1 MEKRKKLLTTSVAQ
15 KFISALTGLFLCA
28 FLVTHLLGNLSIFP
42 GKGEYINAYANFL
55 GGLPITL
62 FLEIGLVV
70 LILAHAFIGLKIYRQ
85 NKLARPQEYAVR
97 KWTKDGKIT
106 SGPHK
111 SRKSVSST
119 TMAISGTLTLVFIIL
134 HIIHFRFGKYRYEMP
149 ASPTGA
155 VATMTQGAT
164 TQGATTQ
171 SGTQTAAP
179 NQFKPAGGEDLAR
192 LINESFGN
200 IFIVGLYVLSLVLLA
215 FHLNHG
221 FASAFQSVGVGGYTN
236 VWMWAGRLFTAVV
249 IGGFISIPLYIYFFR
264 R

>member
-28 FLVTHLLGNLSIFP
+28 FLVFHLLGNLSIFP
-42 GKGEYINAYANFL
+42 GRGEYINAYANFL
-55 GGLPITL
+55 GHLPITL

-106 SGPHK
+106 AGPHK

-134 HIIHFRFGKYRYEMP
+134 HIIHFRFGKYKYELP
-149 ASPTGA
+149 ASPSGA
-155 VATMTQGAT
+155 VAAV
-164 TQGATTQ
+164 TTQ
-171 SGTQTAAP
+171 SGTLTANATDI
-179 NQFKPAGGEDLAR
+179 KPSGGEDLAKTV
-192 LINESFGN
+192 NEAFGN

-221 FASAFQSVGVGGYTN
+221 FASAFQSVGIGGYTN
-236 VWMWAGRLFTAVV
+236 VWMWAGRLFTAIV

>member
-1 MEKRKKLLTTSVAQ
+1 MEKRKRLLTTSVAQ
-15 KFISALTGLFLCA
+15 KYISALTGLFLCA

-42 GKGEYINAYANFL
+42 GRGEYINAYANFL
-55 GGLPITL
+55 GRLPITL

-70 LILAHAFIGLKIYRQ
+70 LILAHAYIGLRVYAQ
-85 NKLARPQEYAVR
+85 NKAARPQEYAVR

-134 HIIHFRFGKYRYEMP
+134 HIIHFRFGKFRYEMP
-149 ASPTGA
+149 PAPTGA
-155 VATMTQGAT
+155 VATM
-164 TQGATTQ
+164 TTQ

-200 IFIVGLYVLSLVLLA
+200 IFIVGLYILSLVLLA

-221 FASAFQSVGVGGYTN
+221 FASAFQSIGVGGYTN
-236 VWMWAGRLFTAVV
+236 FWLWVGRAFTAVI
-249 IGGFISIPLYIYFFR
+249 IGGFISIPIYIYFFR